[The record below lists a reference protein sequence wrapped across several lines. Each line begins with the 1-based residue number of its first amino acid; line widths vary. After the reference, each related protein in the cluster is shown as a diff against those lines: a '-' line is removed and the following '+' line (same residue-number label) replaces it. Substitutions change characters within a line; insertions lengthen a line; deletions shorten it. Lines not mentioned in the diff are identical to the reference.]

1 MDKRNTYNT
10 KILNMISDLVGS
22 CLMNWQNRLYSAKCY
37 GQNNLED
44 YYQAIKKM
52 NDVISRGVE
61 NITEDEV
68 YWTLLHTNGR
78 IHSLNG
84 QIVDRCFFAKRLY
97 NKLNKLRSDSL
108 NNNNL
113 VQMLKNSEL
122 LRTYISKLI

>member
-1 MDKRNTYNT
+1 M
-10 KILNMISDLVGS
+10 ILQWK
-22 CLMNWQNRLYSAKCY
+22 WQNRLYAAKLY

-44 YYQAIKKM
+44 YYQSIKKM

-68 YWTLLHTNGR
+68 YWALLYTNGR
-78 IHSLNG
+78 IYSLNG

-108 NNNNL
+108 NNNHL
-113 VQMLKNSEL
+113 VHMLKNSEL

>member
-1 MDKRNTYNT
+1 
-10 KILNMISDLVGS
+10 MISDLVGS
-22 CLMNWQNRLYSAKCY
+22 CLWNWQNRLYAAKLY
-37 GQNNLED
+37 GQNNIED
-44 YYQAIKKM
+44 YYQSIKKM

-68 YWTLLHTNGR
+68 YWALLYTNGR
-78 IHSLNG
+78 IYSLNG

-108 NNNNL
+108 NNNHL

>member
-1 MDKRNTYNT
+1 
-10 KILNMISDLVGS
+10 MISDLVGS
-22 CLMNWQNRLYSAKCY
+22 CLWNWQNGLYAAKLY

-44 YYQAIKKM
+44 YYQSIKKM

-68 YWTLLHTNGR
+68 YWALLYTNGR
-78 IHSLNG
+78 IYSLNG

-108 NNNNL
+108 NNNHL